1 MREDLQVET
10 LHIEATELRG
20 HTSIAE
26 FSYMN
31 FWDFFLKIWIILELG
46 KLHQAFFLMILGE
59 KLATSFID
67 DTLVKGA

>member
-20 HTSIAE
+20 HTSTAE

-31 FWDFFLKIWIILELG
+31 FWAFFLIWVILELG
-46 KLHQAFFLMILGE
+46 KLHASKIL
-59 KLATSFID
+59 SY
-67 DTLVKGA
+67 DTGQKIGDAIY

>member
-20 HTSIAE
+20 HTSTAE

-31 FWDFFLKIWIILELG
+31 FWDFFFNLG
-46 KLHQAFFLMILGE
+46 HFRIGEAAYIKNSFL
-59 KLATSFID
+59 
-67 DTLVKGA
+67 